1 MELQYYL
8 LQNLVFQ
15 KLNLFM
21 NYLNYL
27 FFIINLNF
35 LILLKKSLII
45 IIHF

>member
-21 NYLNYL
+21 NYWNYL

>member
-21 NYLNYL
+21 NNWNYF